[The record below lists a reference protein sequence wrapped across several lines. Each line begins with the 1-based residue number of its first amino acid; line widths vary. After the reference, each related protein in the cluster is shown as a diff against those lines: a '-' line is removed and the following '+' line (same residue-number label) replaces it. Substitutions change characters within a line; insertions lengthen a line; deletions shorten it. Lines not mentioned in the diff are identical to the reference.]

1 MKNNNNNN
9 NNLELTLLKSDVHQT
24 SKVLNTKRV
33 EQKKF
38 CLKYRV
44 KNFAIP
50 DTYTSGRLINNPKY
64 ICLKKIKKQY
74 INSCNCL

>member
-1 MKNNNNNN
+1 MTD
-9 NNLELTLLKSDVHQT
+9 NNLEKIIEKTFPLGKLHNTT
-24 SKVLNTKRV
+24 KVLNTKQTN
-33 EQKKF
+33 QKKF

-44 KNFAIP
+44 ENFAIP